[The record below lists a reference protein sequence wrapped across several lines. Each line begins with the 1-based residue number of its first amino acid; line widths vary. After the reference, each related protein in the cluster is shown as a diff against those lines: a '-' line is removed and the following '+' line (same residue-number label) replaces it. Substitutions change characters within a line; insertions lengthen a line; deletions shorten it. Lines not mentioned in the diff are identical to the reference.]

1 MLELLDHKSGLVLFS
16 GPTGSGKT
24 TTIYHLLRRKYA
36 DEPLQI
42 ITMEDPVEIEE
53 PLFLQ
58 AEVNE
63 AAGITYDLL
72 IRQCLRH
79 HPDILVI
86 GEIRDQETA
95 KMVVRSALTGHLV
108 IATIHAKES
117 FGVLERLRELAISSE
132 QIKQT
137 LLAVVSQRLIAKYCP
152 LCSGKCTIHCAHY
165 HVNEKSAAIYEILA
179 GKELQNHLQNKEDG
193 KRFVT
198 LNDKLRKAYACGYIT
213 EKNYLENLV

>member
-1 MLELLDHKSGLVLFS
+1 
-16 GPTGSGKT
+16 
-24 TTIYHLLRRKYA
+24 
-36 DEPLQI
+36 
-42 ITMEDPVEIEE
+42 MEDPVEIGG

-132 QIKQT
+132 QIKQA
-137 LLAVVSQRLIAKYCP
+137 LLAVVSQRLIAKYC
-152 LCSGKCTIHCAHY
+152 LCSG
-165 HVNEKSAAIYEILA
+165 SAPFTAPIIM
-179 GKELQNHLQNKEDG
+179 
-193 KRFVT
+193 
-198 LNDKLRKAYACGYIT
+198 
-213 EKNYLENLV
+213 